1 MDSFSVRKGLN
12 NYVKKILDEW
22 GMFIFVGVVI
32 IGLGAGNVYQSLSH
46 TSTRLEEQIEMIDL
60 MNFNQQMIEDNHKLR
75 DLNIKQGIQIQQM
88 DSFIRQMYNRL
99 QKYENLRT
107 YV

>member
-1 MDSFSVRKGLN
+1 M
-12 NYVKKILDEW
+12 KKILDEW

-32 IGLGAGNVYQSLSH
+32 VGLGAGNVYQSLSH

-75 DLNIKQGIQIQQM
+75 DQNIKQGIQIQQM
-88 DSFIRQMYNRL
+88 DSFIQQMYKRL
-99 QKYENLRT
+99 QRYEPLPDLPGDKENQHRSEA
-107 YV
+107 